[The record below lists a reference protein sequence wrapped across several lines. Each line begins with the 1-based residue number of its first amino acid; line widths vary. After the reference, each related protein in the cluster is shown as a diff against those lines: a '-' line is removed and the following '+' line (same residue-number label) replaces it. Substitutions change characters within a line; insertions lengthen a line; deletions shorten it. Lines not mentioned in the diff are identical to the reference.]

1 MDPESRRSA
10 IIAAART
17 VFARNGYHRT
27 GIADIVDEIGVARGT
42 FYRYFDSK
50 RAIFGVVLN
59 GMMEEVVSVVQP
71 IDVSGPIPPQI
82 LANLDRLVRA
92 ITAEDVCR
100 VLFAESVGIDDE
112 ADDALRAFYGA
123 ALERIERALRTGQAL
138 GVVREG
144 DVRLLARCLLGLLK
158 EPVVQASL
166 EHEELD
172 VRLLIAELIAVLR
185 GGILREPAVIL
196 PP

>member
-1 MDPESRRSA
+1 MDPESRRTA
-10 IIAAART
+10 IIVAARA

-42 FYRYFDSK
+42 FYRYFDGK
-50 RAIFGVVLN
+50 RAIFQVVLN
-59 GMMEEVVSVVQP
+59 GMMDEVVSVVQP
-71 IDVSGPIPPQI
+71 IDVAEPIPPQI

-138 GVVREG
+138 GVVRPG

-172 VRLLIAELIAVLR
+172 VRLLIAELISVLR
-185 GGILREPAVIL
+185 GGILQEPAVIL
-196 PP
+196 PS

>member
-1 MDPESRRSA
+1 MDPESRRLA
-10 IIAAART
+10 IIATARS

-27 GIADIVDEIGVARGT
+27 GIADIVDALGVARGT

-50 RAIFGVVLN
+50 RAIFQVVLN
-59 GMMEEVVSVVQP
+59 GMMEEVVSVVEP
-71 IDVSGPIPPQI
+71 IDVTQPIPPQV

-138 GVVREG
+138 GVVRDG

-158 EPVVQASL
+158 EPVVQAAL
-166 EHEELD
+166 EHEELN
-172 VRLLIAELIAVLR
+172 VAQLIAELVSVLR
-185 GGILREPAVIL
+185 GGILREPAVTL
-196 PP
+196 QS

>member
-1 MDPESRRSA
+1 MDPDARRAA
-10 IIAAART
+10 ILAAARA

-50 RAIFGVVLN
+50 RAVFQLILAA
-59 GMMEEVVSVVQP
+59 MMEEVVSVVEP
-71 IDVSGPIPPQI
+71 IDVGGDIRGQV

-100 VLFAESVGIDDE
+100 VLFMESVGIDAE
-112 ADDALRAFYGA
+112 ADDALRAFYGE
-123 ALERIERALRTGQAL
+123 ALARIEGALRTGQAL
-138 GVVREG
+138 GVVRDG
-144 DVRLLARCLLGLLK
+144 NVRVLARCLLGLLK

-166 EHEELD
+166 EQGELD
-172 VRLLIAELIAVLR
+172 VPVLIRELVGVLQSGVLR
-185 GGILREPAVIL
+185 VP
-196 PP
+196 

>member
-27 GIADIVDEIGVARGT
+27 GIADIVDELGVARGT
-42 FYRYFDSK
+42 FYRYFDGK
-50 RAIFGVVLN
+50 RAIFQVVLN
-59 GMMEEVVSVVQP
+59 QMMDEVVSVVQP
-71 IDVSGPIPPQI
+71 IDVALPIPPQI

-138 GVVREG
+138 GVVRDG

-158 EPVVQASL
+158 EPVVQAAL

-172 VRLLIAELIAVLR
+172 VRLLIAELVSVLR
-185 GGILREPAVIL
+185 GGILVIG
-196 PP
+196 